1 MTESFGFVDK
11 IVYIN
16 LAQRKDRDQHIRAQL
31 KQVGIP
37 DNKIVRFDAI
47 KHDRGQIGCTLS
59 HIAVLK
65 MAIREGWS
73 NMLVLEDDALWSS
86 FESGYKIFLESW
98 ASHDV
103 VVLGG
108 TAPVYKDTKLISCLT
123 TTGYFL
129 KKPYYETLLENF
141 EKGLEG
147 LRKGLGNAYA
157 VDTFWHSL
165 MVKDSWTL
173 IRPSLIIQKPG
184 YSDICKG
191 YMNYSGLF

>member
-108 TAPVYKDTKLISCLT
+108 TAPV
-123 TTGYFL
+123 
-129 KKPYYETLLENF
+129 
-141 EKGLEG
+141 
-147 LRKGLGNAYA
+147 
-157 VDTFWHSL
+157 
-165 MVKDSWTL
+165 
-173 IRPSLIIQKPG
+173 
-184 YSDICKG
+184 
-191 YMNYSGLF
+191 